1 MKKMKKEA
9 RTRNQVKNV
18 NNRANIKT
26 GIKTSVISEIPEI
39 KRETIWTKDWKEVS
53 MVRIFPGQKQ
63 VFKVLVYQN
72 GLADDGSR
80 RGMKVKRF
88 YVERVKLYSKFYYY
102 LNLGEGKGEEKERFD
117 YREVGNVERGDF
129 YPLKVSLVKKTFIV
143 NEKRYTSYVL
153 YMLV

>member
-9 RTRNQVKNV
+9 RTRKQVKNV

-80 RGMKVKRF
+80 RGMRVKRF
-88 YVERVKLYSKFYYY
+88 YVERVKLYSKFHYY
-102 LNLGEGKGEEKERFD
+102 LNLGERRERFD
-117 YREVGNVERGDF
+117 YREVGEVERGDF
-129 YPLKVSLVKKTFIV
+129 YPLKVSLVRETFTVSNKK
-143 NEKRYTSYVL
+143 YTSYVL